1 MISKETINKI
11 YDAVDIIDVIG
22 DFVSLKKS
30 GSNYKALSPFVDE
43 KSPSFMVSSQKQI
56 FKDFSSGKGGDAV
69 KFIMEHEGFS
79 YPEALRYLAQKYG
92 IEIEEDY
99 VPSESKEQKDDR
111 ESLFIVLN
119 YAKNYFTDNLFETDE
134 GQSIG
139 LSYFRERGYTDKTI
153 RDFGLGYALD
163 SWDALYKKATQNQY
177 SVDLLNKAGLI
188 VQKEEENKVFDRFRG
203 RVIFPIHNQSGKSI
217 GFGARIL
224 KVDKKAPKYLNS
236 PETEVYNK
244 SKVLYGFYQS
254 KNEIRNKDF
263 CYLVEGYT
271 DVITLHQA
279 GIQNVV
285 ASSGTALTQD
295 QIKLI
300 KRFTQNIT
308 VLYDGD
314 DAGVRA
320 SMRGIDLILEQGLNV
335 KVVLI
340 PDGEDP
346 DSFCKSQGAEKFEAF
361 VTDNAKDFITF
372 KTQYALKTAGNDP
385 LKKAAVITE
394 IVESISKVPD
404 PIKRAVFFQE
414 CSRILDINE
423 QVLISAYN
431 KNILTERKRDN
442 RTGDDKSFDNAIS
455 AFESIAEAAE
465 ETRPANKG
473 GALRNQEREII
484 RLLLN
489 YGSTQLEE
497 GTSVAHYILRE
508 VTDVVFTDPNFQK
521 VFNIFKTEI
530 EAENNTPELNFFI
543 QHEEEDIRNTA
554 VDLATERFELS
565 NNWEKF
571 SIFPKREHDYLDRIA
586 FDTII
591 RLKWHNIKKLM
602 KKVHLEMK
610 DEKDEDNM
618 IHLQKKFFH
627 LKKIEMSIAT
637 ILGNVTSGS

>member
-1 MISKETINKI
+1 MISKDTINKI

-119 YAKNYFTDNLFETDE
+119 YAKNYFTENLFESEE

-139 LSYFRERGYTDKTI
+139 LSYFKERGYTDKTI

-163 SWDALYKKATQNQY
+163 SWDAFYKNATQKQY
-177 SVDLLNKAGLI
+177 SIDLLNKAGLI
-188 VQKEEENKVFDRFRG
+188 IQKEEDKKVFDRFRG
-203 RVIFPIHNQSGKSI
+203 RVIFPIHNQSGKAI

-285 ASSGTALTQD
+285 ASSGTALTPD

-346 DSFCKSQGAEKFEAF
+346 DSFCKSQGAERFEQF
-361 VTDNAKDFITF
+361 VTENSKDFITF

-385 LKKAAVITE
+385 LKKAEIITE
-394 IVESISKVPD
+394 IVQSISKVPD
-404 PIKRAVFFQE
+404 SIKRAVFFQE

-431 KNILTERKRDN
+431 KNVLTERKRDSRN
-442 RTGDDKSFDNAIS
+442 DNSTFDNAIS
-455 AFESIAEAAE
+455 AFEALPVQE
-465 ETRPANKG
+465 EEKPKNKG

-489 YGSTQLEE
+489 YGATQLEE

-508 VTDVVFTDPNFQK
+508 VADVIFTNPSFQK
-521 VFNIFKTEI
+521 VYDIFKEEV
-530 EAENNTPELNFFI
+530 EAEKEVPALNFFI

-554 VDLATERFELS
+554 VDLATEKFELS

-571 SIFPKREHDYLDRIA
+571 SIFPKREHDYLDKIA

-602 KKVHLEMK
+602 KEVHLEMK
-610 DEKDEDNM
+610 DEKNEDELVL
-618 IHLQKKFFH
+618 LQKKFFH
-627 LKKIEMSIAT
+627 LKKLEMSIAS